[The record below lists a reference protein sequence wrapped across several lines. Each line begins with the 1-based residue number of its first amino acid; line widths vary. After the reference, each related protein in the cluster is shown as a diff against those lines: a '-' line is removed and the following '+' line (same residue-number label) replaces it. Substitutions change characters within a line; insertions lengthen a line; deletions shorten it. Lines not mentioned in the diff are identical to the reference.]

1 MHGLAELPLPE
12 PPPLVEICNLSPS
25 TDTRR
30 DWTSLERVKAFGQ
43 FIGTHLERIADG
55 EEPVF
60 QIAWNSAASGPVAER
75 VARMKEEGKGLS
87 GEWLRLNNRP
97 PFFLNPACM
106 KVLAGHTGPVN
117 AVCMT
122 PDGKQAVSSSDD
134 KTLRVW
140 SLDSGKCV
148 VLCLGD
154 QFKSTAAQ
162 VTGLVANMGAGRG
175 AMITM
180 ENFSLARPVT
190 TAVRLWLSDRSTWDT
205 HLTALCPW
213 CGGRFDADLFFKR
226 PGFIRRVLGARSTY
240 VLKSPDIDCP
250 IPECGKPLRLNPFVC
265 DHRGG

>member
-1 MHGLAELPLPE
+1 
-12 PPPLVEICNLSPS
+12 
-25 TDTRR
+25 
-30 DWTSLERVKAFGQ
+30 
-43 FIGTHLERIADG
+43 
-55 EEPVF
+55 
-60 QIAWNSAASGPVAER
+60 
-75 VARMKEEGKGLS
+75 
-87 GEWLRLNNRP
+87 
-97 PFFLNPACM
+97 M

-190 TAVRLWLSDRSTWDT
+190 TAVRLWLSIAPHGTPTSPRYAPGAVAGSMPISFSKD
-205 HLTALCPW
+205 P
-213 CGGRFDADLFFKR
+213 DL
-226 PGFIRRVLGARSTY
+226 S
-240 VLKSPDIDCP
+240 D
-250 IPECGKPLRLNPFVC
+250 EC
-265 DHRGG
+265 